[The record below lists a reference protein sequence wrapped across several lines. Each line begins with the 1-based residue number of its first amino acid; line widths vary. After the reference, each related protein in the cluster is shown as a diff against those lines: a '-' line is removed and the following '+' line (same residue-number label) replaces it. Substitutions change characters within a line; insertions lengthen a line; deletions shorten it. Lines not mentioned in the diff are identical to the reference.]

1 MADQL
6 GESSNHLN
14 DLFKDLE
21 AWEAILSSLPD
32 LGVDQNPDEGEI
44 LAPVI
49 DERL

>member
-1 MADQL
+1 MADL
-6 GESSNHLN
+6 RGESSNHMD

-32 LGVDQNPDEGEI
+32 LGVDQNPDEGEV

-49 DERL
+49 D